1 MSLLRCLGPVAE
13 REQDGDPLEIL
24 SEAMRWEE
32 FRPLLAKVESFVPV
46 SPFSSVKNPDAVYKQ
61 SV

>member
-1 MSLLRCLGPVAE
+1 M
-13 REQDGDPLEIL
+13 EIL
-24 SEAMRWEE
+24 SEAMRWQE